1 MVTTI
6 GSNDPDARRHRQ
18 QRRRRRRADACQYV
32 APIVALAAALPS
44 YSAEAAGPCDDN
56 PTYVSPI
63 GLTCSQHASLDANCE
78 AFGLMGMQE
87 ELLGELLQNC
97 PRACKSRTSK
107 GGDGGCD
114 DETSRTTDSDGADA
128 QIFPALIFPRSAS
141 TIAGTENLAL
151 NRKSLNGNR
160 VHSIAEG
167 ACHAGWD
174 MSCQDDPTYRS
185 KYGLTCANHQK
196 LDCEAFVGVGFT
208 EYEAFQL
215 VVSCP
220 CSCDIPC
227 GTYTET
233 PSASPSSVPTDDF
246 YRCTEPTCQDD
257 PTYRSKLSLKCEN
270 HARFDCTTM
279 DAIGY
284 SDGDI
289 NELINRCPCSCRTMC
304 GDYTMSPSAAPSESP
319 TISHQPT
326 GRPTTSSIPSRSPSA
341 RPSTAPS
348 HAPTTVPSLSPSETP
363 TQRLPPSSIPSL
375 GPSISLEPSWVPTV
389 TFSAAPSSEPT
400 RFPTLSPNASPSDSP
415 SDVPSTFPTVSPTS
429 T

>member
-6 GSNDPDARRHRQ
+6 GSNDLDAGGHRR
-18 QRRRRRRADACQYV
+18 QRRRRRRLDSCRYA
-32 APIVALAAALPS
+32 APIIALAAVVPS
-44 YSAEAAGPCDDN
+44 CSAEAAGPCDDN

-87 ELLGELLQNC
+87 ELVGELLQNC
-97 PRACKSRTSK
+97 PRSCKSRTSG
-107 GGDGGCD
+107 GGDNGCD
-114 DETSRTTDSDGADA
+114 DETSDTTNSDGAE
-128 QIFPALIFPRSAS
+128 FPALIFPRS
-141 TIAGTENLAL
+141 AGTENLAL

-160 VHSIAEG
+160 VQNTAKE
-167 ACHAGWD
+167 ACHVGWD
-174 MSCQDDPTYRS
+174 RSCQDDPLYRS

-220 CSCDIPC
+220 CSCGIPC
-227 GTYTET
+227 GIYTEA

-304 GDYTMSPSAAPSESP
+304 GDYTMSPSAAPSVSP

-326 GRPTTSSIPSRSPSA
+326 GRPTISSMPSSLPSA

-348 HAPTTVPSLSPSETP
+348 HAPTTVPSLSPSEVP
-363 TQRLPPSSIPSL
+363 TQSLSPSSIPSMD
-375 GPSISLEPSWVPTV
+375 PSISLEPSLAPTV
-389 TFSAAPSSEPT
+389 AFSAAPSSDPT
-400 RFPTLSPNASPSDSP
+400 RFPTLSPNASPSASP
-415 SDVPSTFPTVSPTS
+415 SDVPSTFPTASPSS